1 MMPGLLF
8 LLGALWGTGDRPPQA
23 TAAFGR
29 AQAALAEQRC
39 DKAVENLTAA
49 LAADPSYWE
58 AHKAMGE
65 CLLALKRPA
74 DALRHFQHWLEL
86 RPADPS
92 AKVMVAKASAEAE
105 RQASQPSPGAKA
117 AAGRPASPAPRPA
130 SLGEIAR
137 SRGNP
142 KAAEKGRV
150 YTLNEAGGDYQPPP
164 IPDDAPATLLDAM
177 EKRAEEVFRPR
188 MTAVATP
195 VQHIRMLQRRYVA
208 ACEGKTTVQEVEE
221 QAGGA
226 GAGSGSLSYQSQS
239 AWTEPLRRVVRSRN
253 EDLPECRALAS
264 DIDALI
270 DGVAGA
276 LNGADE
282 ELSRP
287 PSVYPGI
294 RERVF
299 ARLADELW

>member
-1 MMPGLLF
+1 MMPGLLV
-8 LLGALWGTGDRPPQA
+8 LLGALSGTGDRPPQA

-65 CLLALKRPA
+65 CLLALKRA
-74 DALRHFQHWLEL
+74 EDALRHFQAWLEL
-86 RPADPS
+86 RPTDPS
-92 AKVMVAKASAEAE
+92 AKVMVAKASAEAD
-105 RQASQPSPGAKA
+105 RQKKQPSPAAKA
-117 AAGRPASPAPRPA
+117 SAGRPASPSPRPA

-137 SRGNP
+137 TRGNP
-142 KAAEKGRV
+142 KPEGKGRV
-150 YTLNEAGGDYQPPP
+150 YTLDESSGGYQPPP

-188 MTAVATP
+188 MAAVATP
-195 VQHIRMLQRRYVA
+195 VQHIRALERRYVD
-208 ACEGKTTVQEVEE
+208 ACQGKTTTQET
-221 QAGGA
+221 
-226 GAGSGSLSYQSQS
+226 LSYQSQA
-239 AWTEPLRRVVRSRN
+239 AWTEPMRTVVRSRN
-253 EDLPECRALAS
+253 EDLPECRAMAS
-264 DIDALI
+264 DIDVLI